1 MYWYGSD
8 FDPPFDGLPYAY
20 VDDVGPARDADVVFE
35 AAIDFNN
42 VDELDNPDETSVGV
56 TTEDDKVKEAETGST
71 GVL

>member
-8 FDPPFDGLPYAY
+8 FDPPFDGWPYAY
-20 VDDVGPARDADVVFE
+20 VDDVGLARDADVVFE

-56 TTEDDKVKEAETGST
+56 TTEDDEVKEAETGST